1 MHSKVKLLST
11 ASVLSIACLSS
22 THALADASV
31 ETWGLLFSGD
41 YIQVGVNKFGTFGN
55 SNTYGEG
62 VLYDGTGTG
71 TFNSNY
77 DYLAP
82 GWAWEGFTIND
93 GDTILANNNNYSG
106 YSSTITDGTLTNY
119 SGTSYNGSTYDNRA
133 VWTGETANVS
143 LTQDIFFNNTDQQIQ
158 IATQITAKTDLT
170 DVYYERSMDPDARA
184 ADGDGASTRNVYVND
199 ADQSYIYGE
208 ALASKYVIGL
218 LSTDADT
225 VARVS
230 DDWTADAKDFYEGV
244 DTDNY
249 MASNTEADSVIGLA
263 TSLGTLTS
271 GQSISLLYKYIFGTD
286 IEAAL
291 EAEASG
297 GKKVR
302 TLRPDRYTTAPDLIP
317 SNVPTCDTSKFVSG
331 FQIIGN
337 GEINYYA
344 DYSKR
349 DECFNVDVTILPEDV
364 SAKDVEEL
372 LAWLDRPLDVFKLQ

>member
-41 YIQVGVNKFGTFGN
+41 YIQVGVNEYGTFGN
-55 SNTYGEG
+55 GGTYGEG

-71 TFNSNY
+71 TFNSDY

-82 GWAWEGFTIND
+82 GSPWEGFTLND
-93 GDTILANNNNYSG
+93 GSTILVDNNNDSG
-106 YSSTITDGTLTNY
+106 SSSTITDGTLTNY
-119 SGTSYNGSTYDNRA
+119 SGAAYNGSTYDNRA
-133 VWTGETANVS
+133 VWTGETADVAF
-143 LTQDIFFNNTDQQIQ
+143 THDIFFNNADQQIQ

-170 DVYYERSMDPDARA
+170 DAYYLRSMDPDAVA
-184 ADGDGASTRNVYVND
+184 ADGDSSTTLNVIVND
-199 ADQSYIYGE
+199 GDTNYVYGE
-208 ALASKYVIGL
+208 ALSSKYVIGL
-218 LSTDADT
+218 LSAEGDT
-225 VARVS
+225 VARTSVY
-230 DDWTADAKDFYEGV
+230 WTADAKDFYDGV
-244 DTDNY
+244 DTANY
-249 MASNTEADSVIGLA
+249 VPSGEENDSTIGLA
-263 TSLGTLTS
+263 TSLGALSS

-291 EAEASG
+291 AAESSG
-297 GKKVR
+297 GKKAR

>member
-11 ASVLSIACLSS
+11 ASVLSMACLSG
-22 THALADASV
+22 THALADATV

-41 YIQVGVNKFGTFGN
+41 YIQVGVNDLGTFGN
-55 SNTYGEG
+55 NGSYGEG

-71 TFNSNY
+71 TFNTDY
-77 DYLAP
+77 DSLAP
-82 GWAWEGFTIND
+82 GSPWEGFTLND
-93 GDTILANNNNYSG
+93 GETILVDNNNSG
-106 YSSTITDGTLTNY
+106 GGAEISDGTLTNY
-119 SGTSYNGSTYDNRA
+119 SGTAYNGSTYDNRA
-133 VWTGETANVS
+133 VWTGETADVS
-143 LTQDIFFNNTDQQIQ
+143 FTHDIFFNNADQQIQ

-170 DVYYERSMDPDARA
+170 DAYYQRSMDPDAVA
-184 ADGDGASTRNVYVND
+184 ADGDSSTTRNVYVND
-199 ADQSYIYGE
+199 AEQSYIYGE
-208 ALASKYVIGL
+208 ALVSKYVIGL

-230 DDWTADAKDFYEGV
+230 SSWTADAKDFYEGV
-244 DTDNY
+244 DTNDY
-249 MASNTEADSVIGLA
+249 MASDTESDAVIGLA
-263 TSLGTLTS
+263 TSLGTLSS
-271 GQSISLLYKYIFGTD
+271 GQSISLLYKYIFGTN

-291 EAEASG
+291 EAESGG
-297 GKKVR
+297 GKKAR
-302 TLRPDRYTTAPDLIP
+302 TLKPDSYTTAPDLIP

-337 GEINYYA
+337 GEIKYYA
-344 DYSKR
+344 DYAKR